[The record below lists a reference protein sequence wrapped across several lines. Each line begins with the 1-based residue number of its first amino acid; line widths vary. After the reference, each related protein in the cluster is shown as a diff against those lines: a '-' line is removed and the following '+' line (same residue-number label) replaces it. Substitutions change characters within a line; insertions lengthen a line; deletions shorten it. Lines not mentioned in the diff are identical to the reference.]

1 MEKINSGKF
10 DIQMQQLADALE
22 RLKEVFDLYES
33 MHNNIEYLRLKEA
46 TEDTLIQR
54 FEFAF
59 ESYWKMLKL
68 LLQHC
73 AGEEIFGRRDVLKRA
88 YQSSMISGENLWLAM
103 LDDRNKLSHTQ
114 GVLIYDV
121 QIAKEL
127 CEHIEQYYLHMIEEY
142 KRLTIWYQS
151 LE

>member
-10 DIQMQQLADALE
+10 DIQMQQLADALGK
-22 RLKEVFDLYES
+22 LKEVFDL
-33 MHNNIEYLRLKEA
+33 
-46 TEDTLIQR
+46 
-54 FEFAF
+54 
-59 ESYWKMLKL
+59 YWKMLKL

-103 LDDRNKLSHTQ
+103 LDDHNKLSHTH